1 MATTVLFVCTGNTC
15 RSPMAEALCKK
26 LLAER
31 EGCSPAE
38 LPGRGFIVLSAGLAA
53 MVGLEASPEAVL
65 AVQEYGADL
74 TNHCSQPLTT
84 DLLAQADYLFTMTQA
99 QLGALLQFF
108 QDFGTQPR
116 LLASTG
122 EDIADPIGAEGAVY
136 RECAQQILHCLQEC
150 LPDIKP
156 R

>member
-38 LPGRGFIVLSAGLAA
+38 LPERGFNVLSAGLAA
-53 MVGLEASPEAVL
+53 MMGIEASPEAVL

-74 TNHCSQPLTT
+74 SSHRSQPLNEE
-84 DLLAQADYLFTMTQA
+84 LLARTDYLFTMTEMH
-99 QLGALLQFF
+99 LRALSLFCL
-108 QDFGTQPR
+108 DCGPQPR

-122 EDIADPIGAEGAVY
+122 EDIPDPMGAEAHVY
-136 RECAQQILHCLQEC
+136 RECAQQIFRYLQEC
-150 LPDIKP
+150 LPDIRP
-156 R
+156 L